1 MNKKFYEFKNITSS
15 EADLFVYGE
24 IVQEKSVDWWTG
36 EESQTDVGLM
46 DFKEQ
51 LDSIGNVQKL
61 NIYINSPGGDV
72 FTASTMISMLQR
84 VKDKGITINAY
95 VDGLSAS
102 AASFLMMV
110 ADNVNLYKN
119 STVMVHKPMSIAIGN
134 ANEMQKTID
143 ALNKIEESVMMPMY
157 MSKSKVDEEE
167 IKSLIDAETWLSA
180 KEMDQYFNVTLL
192 DEEKT
197 AVASISSNLFK
208 NYKNVPDFIKNSL
221 KIVQNNEKI
230 EENAQNN
237 ENIVQNDEKIE
248 ENAQE
253 NEEIVQNEP
262 IQEENSPKISENE
275 TILTENQ
282 SKEEEI
288 KARLKLVNISLK
300 LKEMEEGEDKNE

>member
-84 VKDKGITINAY
+84 VKDKGTTINAY

-134 ANEMQKTID
+134 ANDMQKTID

-157 MSKSKVDEEE
+157 MNKSKVDEKE

-180 KEMDQYFNVTLL
+180 KEMDKYFNVTLL
-192 DEEKT
+192 EEEKT

-208 NYKNVPDFIKNSL
+208 NYKNVPDFIKSSL
-221 KIVQNNEKI
+221 ETVQNSEEI
-230 EENAQNN
+230 EENAQKT
-237 ENIVQNDEKIE
+237 D
-248 ENAQE
+248 
-253 NEEIVQNEP
+253 EIVQNEP
-262 IQEENSPKISENE
+262 ISSENEPEISENE
-275 TILTENQ
+275 PISTENQ

-288 KARLKLVNISLK
+288 KAKLSLINVSLK
-300 LKEMEEGEDKNE
+300 LKDMKEKGEDL

>member
-1 MNKKFYEFKNITSS
+1 MKKKFYEFKNITSS

-61 NIYINSPGGDV
+61 NLYINSPGGDV

-84 VKDKGITINAY
+84 VKDKGTTINAY

-119 STVMVHKPMSIAIGN
+119 STVMVHKPMSFAAGN
-134 ANEMQKTID
+134 ANDMQKTID

-157 MSKSKVDEEE
+157 MNKSKVSEEE

-180 KEMDQYFNVTLL
+180 KEMDKYFNVTLL
-192 DEEKT
+192 EEEKT

-208 NYKNVPDFIKNSL
+208 NYRNVPDFIKNSL
-221 KIVQNNEKI
+221 KTVQNEEKN
-230 EENAQNN
+230 EEN
-237 ENIVQNDEKIE
+237 VQK
-248 ENAQE
+248 
-253 NEEIVQNEP
+253 NEEIEP
-262 IQEENSPKISENE
+262 KEQETSENDP
-275 TILTENQ
+275 ISAENQ

-288 KARLKLVNISLK
+288 KTKLKMVNISLK
-300 LKEMEEGEDKNE
+300 LKNIEEKRVNK

>member
-1 MNKKFYEFKNITSS
+1 MNKRFYEFKNITSS

-51 LDSIGNVQKL
+51 LDSIGNVQTL

-84 VKDKGITINAY
+84 VKDKGTTINAY

-110 ADNVNLYKN
+110 ADNINLYKN
-119 STVMVHKPMSIAIGN
+119 STVMIHKPMSFAFGN
-134 ANEMQKTID
+134 ANDMQKTID
-143 ALNKIEESVMMPMY
+143 VLNKIEESVMMPMY
-157 MSKSKVDEEE
+157 MNKSKVDEEE

-180 KEMDQYFNVTLL
+180 KEMDKYFNVTIL

-221 KIVQNNEKI
+221 KKVQNVPK
-230 EENAQNN
+230 
-237 ENIVQNDEKIE
+237 
-248 ENAQE
+248 
-253 NEEIVQNEP
+253 NEEIVQN
-262 IQEENSPKISENE
+262 IEENALETNDNE
-275 TILTENQ
+275 TISTENQ
-282 SKEEEI
+282 SKEQEI

-300 LKEMEEGEDKNE
+300 LKNMEEKESE